1 MFRKIASV
9 FGVLMLLLISF
20 NTYSFAQAFTQ
31 EEIDQQMEETRILFE
46 EAQEEMEQ
54 EVDTIIEEEQESV
67 TEDSEERQ
75 DEFYESFE
83 EQQEK
88 MYDIYEEASKTIL
101 ESQNN
106 IKKISKG
113 LFLGTTLI
121 FVLVALY
128 LVAGVI
134 LNIVMLL
141 DCLKRD
147 FKDRTMWIIILVVGT
162 LLGFGAIPGVLYY
175 FLVKKKLE
183 TGEKEE
189 KEEKEE

>member
-88 MYDIYEEASKTIL
+88 MYDTYKEASKTIL

-106 IKKISKG
+106 INRISKG

-147 FKDRTMWIIILVVGT
+147 FKDRTLWIVILIAGT
-162 LLGFGAIPGVLYY
+162 LMGFGIIPGLLYY
-175 FLVKKKLE
+175 FLVKKKLPTTE
-183 TGEKEE
+183 KKEKEE
-189 KEEKEE
+189 

>member
-106 IKKISKG
+106 IKKNSKG

-134 LNIVMLL
+134 LNVIMLL

-147 FKDRTMWIIILVVGT
+147 FKDRTLWIVILIAGT
-162 LLGFGAIPGVLYY
+162 LMGFGIIPGLMYY
-175 FLVKKKLE
+175 FLVKKKLSTTE
-183 TGEKEE
+183 NKEKEE
-189 KEEKEE
+189 

>member
-88 MYDIYEEASKTIL
+88 MYDTYEEASKTIL

-106 IKKISKG
+106 IKKNSKG

-147 FKDRTMWIIILVVGT
+147 FKDRTLWIVILIAGT
-162 LLGFGAIPGVLYY
+162 LMGFGIIPGLMYY
-175 FLVKKKLE
+175 FLVKKKLSTTE
-183 TGEKEE
+183 NKEKEE
-189 KEEKEE
+189 

>member
-88 MYDIYEEASKTIL
+88 MYDTYKEASKTIL

-134 LNIVMLL
+134 LNVIMLL

-147 FKDRTMWIIILVVGT
+147 FKDRTLWIVILIAGT
-162 LLGFGAIPGVLYY
+162 LMGFGIIPGLMYY
-175 FLVKKKLE
+175 FLVKKKLSTTE
-183 TGEKEE
+183 NKEKEE
-189 KEEKEE
+189 

>member
-1 MFRKIASV
+1 
-9 FGVLMLLLISF
+9 MLLLISF

-147 FKDRTMWIIILVVGT
+147 FKDRTLWIVILIGGT
-162 LLGFGAIPGVLYY
+162 FLGFGVIPGILYY
-175 FLVKKKLE
+175 FLVKKKLPTTE
-183 TGEKEE
+183 KKEKEE
-189 KEEKEE
+189 

>member
-88 MYDIYEEASKTIL
+88 MYDTYEEASKTIL

-134 LNIVMLL
+134 LNVIMLL

-147 FKDRTMWIIILVVGT
+147 FKDRTLWIVILIAGT
-162 LLGFGAIPGVLYY
+162 LMGFGIIPGLMYY
-175 FLVKKKLE
+175 FLVKKKLSTTE
-183 TGEKEE
+183 NKEKEE
-189 KEEKEE
+189 

>member
-1 MFRKIASV
+1 MFRKTASV

-88 MYDIYEEASKTIL
+88 MYDTYKEASKTIL

-147 FKDRTMWIIILVVGT
+147 FKDRTLWIVILIGGT
-162 LLGFGAIPGVLYY
+162 FLGFGVIPGILYY
-175 FLVKKKLE
+175 FLVKKKLPTTE
-183 TGEKEE
+183 KKEKEE
-189 KEEKEE
+189 

>member
-1 MFRKIASV
+1 
-9 FGVLMLLLISF
+9 
-20 NTYSFAQAFTQ
+20 
-31 EEIDQQMEETRILFE
+31 MEETRILFE
-46 EAQEEMEQ
+46 EAQERMEQ

-106 IKKISKG
+106 IKKNSKG

-134 LNIVMLL
+134 LNVIMLL

-147 FKDRTMWIIILVVGT
+147 LRIGLCG
-162 LLGFGAIPGVLYY
+162 
-175 FLVKKKLE
+175 
-183 TGEKEE
+183 
-189 KEEKEE
+189 

>member
-88 MYDIYEEASKTIL
+88 MYDTYEEASKTIL
-101 ESQNN
+101 ESQNK

-134 LNIVMLL
+134 LNVIMLL

-147 FKDRTMWIIILVVGT
+147 FKDRTLWIVILIAGT
-162 LLGFGAIPGVLYY
+162 LMGFGIIPGLMYY
-175 FLVKKKLE
+175 FLVKKKLSTTE
-183 TGEKEE
+183 NKEKEE
-189 KEEKEE
+189 

>member
-88 MYDIYEEASKTIL
+88 MYDTYKEASKTIL

-106 IKKISKG
+106 INRISKG

-147 FKDRTMWIIILVVGT
+147 FKDRTLWIVILIAGT
-162 LLGFGAIPGVLYY
+162 LMGFGIIPGLMYY
-175 FLVKKKLE
+175 FLVKKKLPTTE
-183 TGEKEE
+183 KKEKEE
-189 KEEKEE
+189 

>member
-1 MFRKIASV
+1 
-9 FGVLMLLLISF
+9 MLLLISF

-106 IKKISKG
+106 IKKNSKG

-147 FKDRTMWIIILVVGT
+147 FKDRTLWIVILIAGT
-162 LLGFGAIPGVLYY
+162 LMGFGIIPGLMYY
-175 FLVKKKLE
+175 FLVKKKLSTTE
-183 TGEKEE
+183 NKEKEE
-189 KEEKEE
+189 

>member
-75 DEFYESFE
+75 EEFYENFE

-88 MYDIYEEASKTIL
+88 MYDTYEEASKTIL

-147 FKDRTMWIIILVVGT
+147 FKDRTLWIVILIGGT
-162 LLGFGAIPGVLYY
+162 FLGFGVIPGILYY
-175 FLVKKKLE
+175 FLVKKKLPTTE
-183 TGEKEE
+183 KKEKEE
-189 KEEKEE
+189 

>member
-88 MYDIYEEASKTIL
+88 MYDTYEEASKTIL

-106 IKKISKG
+106 IKKNSKG

-134 LNIVMLL
+134 LNVIMLL

-147 FKDRTMWIIILVVGT
+147 FKDRTLWIVILIGGT
-162 LLGFGAIPGVLYY
+162 FLGFGVIPGILYY
-175 FLVKKKLE
+175 FLVKKKLPTTE
-183 TGEKEE
+183 KKEKEE
-189 KEEKEE
+189 

>member
-106 IKKISKG
+106 IKKNSKG

-147 FKDRTMWIIILVVGT
+147 FKDRTLWIVILIAGT
-162 LLGFGAIPGVLYY
+162 LMGFGIIPGLMYY
-175 FLVKKKLE
+175 FLVKKKLSTTE
-183 TGEKEE
+183 NKEKEE
-189 KEEKEE
+189 

>member
-54 EVDTIIEEEQESV
+54 GVDTIIEEEQESV

-88 MYDIYEEASKTIL
+88 MYDTYEEASKTIL

-134 LNIVMLL
+134 LNVIMLL

-147 FKDRTMWIIILVVGT
+147 FKDRTLWIVILIAGT
-162 LLGFGAIPGVLYY
+162 LMGFGIIPGLMYY
-175 FLVKKKLE
+175 FLVKKKLSTTE
-183 TGEKEE
+183 NKEKEE
-189 KEEKEE
+189 

>member
-1 MFRKIASV
+1 MFRKTASV

-88 MYDIYEEASKTIL
+88 MYDTYEEASKTIL

-106 IKKISKG
+106 IKKNSKG

-134 LNIVMLL
+134 LNVIMLL

-147 FKDRTMWIIILVVGT
+147 FKDRTLWIVILIGGT
-162 LLGFGAIPGVLYY
+162 FLGFGVIPGILYY
-175 FLVKKKLE
+175 FLVKKKLPTTE
-183 TGEKEE
+183 KKEKEE
-189 KEEKEE
+189 

>member
-54 EVDTIIEEEQESV
+54 EGEAMEEELDQTIEEERERALETYEENQEMMLDSFN
-67 TEDSEERQ
+67 ESEERVN
-75 DEFYESFE
+75 EVFE
-83 EQQEK
+83 EAEGMIEK
-88 MYDIYEEASKTIL
+88 GF
-101 ESQNN
+101 
-106 IKKISKG
+106 KG
-113 LFLGTTLI
+113 VLVGGSIVLALVLL
-121 FVLVALY
+121 FVLFEL
-128 LVAGVI
+128 AGVI

-147 FKDRTMWIIILVVGT
+147 FKDRTLWIVILIAGT
-162 LLGFGAIPGVLYY
+162 LMGFGIIPGLMYY
-175 FLVKKKLE
+175 FLVKKKLSTTE
-183 TGEKEE
+183 NKEKEE
-189 KEEKEE
+189 

>member
-88 MYDIYEEASKTIL
+88 MYDTYEEASKTIL

-147 FKDRTMWIIILVVGT
+147 FKDRTLWIVILIAGT
-162 LLGFGAIPGVLYY
+162 LMGFGIIPGLMYY
-175 FLVKKKLE
+175 FLVKKKLSTTE
-183 TGEKEE
+183 NKEKEE
-189 KEEKEE
+189 